1 MHFSALRYF
10 LETARLGSIRRAAEV
25 LYVAPSAVSRQIALL
40 ERTYGMPLFER
51 HAAGVRLT
59 VAGEVF
65 ARQAR
70 ATVRDFERLHSEIDD
85 LQKLR
90 RGTVRI
96 VSVEAT
102 VTSVVYRAM
111 AEFAR
116 SYPGISYEV
125 RVKGGITAIAAL
137 AAEECDIAISFEPPP
152 HPDVEEVQSLRDPIV
167 AIMHPAHPLA
177 SRAKVTLREL
187 VSHPVALLDD
197 SHTTRTLMD
206 KALALEGLKLESVL
220 TINAVGL
227 IAEFALTKKA
237 ITFAPSLIVHA
248 DVKAGL
254 LKTTLIDYPTLLGTR
269 FVLCRH
275 KSRPPT
281 LPAQAFLIA
290 LQRQL
295 AVLDVEMRRK
305 GRRR

>member
-1 MHFSALRYF
+1 MQVSALRYF

-25 LYVAPSAVSRQIALL
+25 LYVAPSAISRQIALL
-40 ERTYGMPLFER
+40 EQTYGMPLLER

-96 VSVEAT
+96 VSVEPT
-102 VTSVVYRAM
+102 VASVVYRAM

-116 SYPGISYEV
+116 SYPGITYEV
-125 RVKGGITAIAAL
+125 QVTGGIGAIAAL

-152 HPDVEEVQSLRDPIV
+152 HPDIEEVQSLRSPIV
-167 AIMHPAHPLA
+167 AIMHPTHPLA
-177 SRAKVTLREL
+177 SRTKVTLREL
-187 VSHPVALLDD
+187 ASHPAALLDD
-197 SHTTRTLMD
+197 SHATRTLMD
-206 KALALEGLKLESVL
+206 KALALEGLKLQSVL
-220 TINAVGL
+220 TINLAAL
-227 IAEFALTKKA
+227 AAAFARTKQA
-237 ITFAPSLIVHA
+237 ISFAPSLIVRA

-254 LKTTLIDYPTLLGTR
+254 LKTALIDYPTLLATR

-290 LQRQL
+290 LQR
-295 AVLDVEMRRK
+295 EMAALEVGMHRK
-305 GRRR
+305 GKRR